1 MTKTLWRQHYDENIM
16 TTTLWQKHF
25 DKHCEHYD
33 ENININIMIANK
45 ATWEWKGALE
55 CESQRSHLQSSVQ
68 KNCIANL
75 KDRHRPWNV
84 LCLYFTQAVVLF
96 WDYFVNMIL
105 KTLKKELT
113 DEVFNTNR
121 LLFHLS
127 VLLLFVHFVF
137 LADPFSFEY
146 PPPLH
151 TVLVHLKYFNCEY
164 FKYFNCEYFRY
175 FFVAYSLLPH
185 LAREIF
191 WLKNQFLSG
200 FGSTSF
206 VSISKLSSHLLSI
219 LLSAEHWKPKHWDR
233 SGG

>member
-1 MTKTLWRQHYDENIM
+1 MFVFYSGCCLVLKTRTVPNH
-16 TTTLWQKHF
+16 
-25 DKHCEHYD
+25 
-33 ENININIMIANK
+33 
-45 ATWEWKGALE
+45 
-55 CESQRSHLQSSVQ
+55 
-68 KNCIANL
+68 
-75 KDRHRPWNV
+75 
-84 LCLYFTQAVVLF
+84 
-96 WDYFVNMIL
+96 FVNMIL
-105 KTLKKELT
+105 KALKKELT
-113 DEVFNTNR
+113 NEVFDTNC

-233 SGG
+233 SGGWDWVGTTLYFWNSQSRLCAGTNFGPDLQSWSQFSKFS

>member
-1 MTKTLWRQHYDENIM
+1 MKGCSGVRVTKVPPAIFGSKKL
-16 TTTLWQKHF
+16 
-25 DKHCEHYD
+25 HC
-33 ENININIMIANK
+33 K
-45 ATWEWKGALE
+45 P
-55 CESQRSHLQSSVQ
+55 QRSTQT
-68 KNCIANL
+68 L
-75 KDRHRPWNV
+75 KCFVFVFYSGCCLV
-84 LCLYFTQAVVLF
+84 LKTRTVPNH
-96 WDYFVNMIL
+96 FVNMIL
-105 KTLKKELT
+105 KALKKELT
-113 DEVFNTNR
+113 NEVFNTNC

-191 WLKNQFLSG
+191 
-200 FGSTSF
+200 
-206 VSISKLSSHLLSI
+206 
-219 LLSAEHWKPKHWDR
+219 
-233 SGG
+233 